1 MKTRLQSLI
10 GSTLCFALMGS
21 SVVLTACDDDE
32 IAAGVVGAV
41 IGAGVATAIDHNY
54 DDDRRNCRPIVRT
67 VCTNRYDYYGRN
79 YRDCREVRDRCYRND
94 RNRSDVGAVEASF
107 LARGAQEAAVSA
119 RARAEEQG
127 LTTADF
133 AKEYGL
139 SFEAA
144 DAFFNALDRAD
155 RGDAAPLRELGL
167 SDEDI
172 QLLGQ
177 FKQPTEAGIDALAQ
191 RLDQR
196 PDITNGML
204 NRIRGWAISERTR
217 ICQKPEF
224 KKTDQ
229 EKKLCNET

>member
-1 MKTRLQSLI
+1 MKTRLQSFI
-10 GSTLCFALMGS
+10 RSTLCFALMDS
-21 SVVLTACDDDE
+21 SVALTACNDDE
-32 IAAGVVGAV
+32 IAVGVVGAV
-41 IGAGVATAIDHNY
+41 IGAGVATAIDRAS
-54 DDDRRNCRPIVRT
+54 DDDRRNCRQVTRT

-94 RNRSDVGAVEASF
+94 SGAFESSF
-107 LARGAQEAAVSA
+107 LARGAQEAAVGA

-133 AKEYGL
+133 AKEYWL

-155 RGDAAPLRELGL
+155 VGDAAPLRELGL
-167 SDEDI
+167 SSEDI

-177 FKQPTEAGIDALAQ
+177 FKQPTDAGIDALAQ

-196 PDITNGML
+196 ADMTAGML
-204 NRIRGWAISERTR
+204 NRIRGWAISERTK

-229 EKKLCNET
+229 EKKLCNESI